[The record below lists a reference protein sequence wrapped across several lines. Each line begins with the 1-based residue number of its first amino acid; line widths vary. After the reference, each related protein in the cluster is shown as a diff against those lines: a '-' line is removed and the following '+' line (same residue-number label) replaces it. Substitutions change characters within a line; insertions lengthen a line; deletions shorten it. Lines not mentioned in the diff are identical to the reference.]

1 LLLLGT
7 PIMALTVILFSILL
21 SSGIGAYLSGRLF
34 SKNPYRAVI
43 ISIPILVG
51 ILLAHYTFLQNIISF
66 SIVLPLY
73 QRIALTFALLS
84 PAGLLMGFQFP
95 SITRMASGPSLH
107 SLKSHQSNQ
116 DITLLWGVNI
126 IASVIG
132 TVLTTISSMVIGF
145 NGNLLIGLGLY
156 LSALAAAIS
165 ATKISRRV
173 DSPQFVK

>member
-1 LLLLGT
+1 
-7 PIMALTVILFSILL
+7 
-21 SSGIGAYLSGRLF
+21 
-34 SKNPYRAVI
+34 
-43 ISIPILVG
+43 
-51 ILLAHYTFLQNIISF
+51 
-66 SIVLPLY
+66 LPLY

-165 ATKISRRV
+165 ATKISRQV